1 MDLFFL
7 TVDNVV
13 MRKTSVSVFP
23 IKERYFFDNLEGVP
37 GGTDDWKV
45 ECMMETQ
52 SFIFLAHDKFLCK
65 LCFFQVT
72 TMT

>member
-37 GGTDDWKV
+37 GGTDRRLESGVHDGD
-45 ECMMETQ
+45 
-52 SFIFLAHDKFLCK
+52 SIFYFPGA
-65 LCFFQVT
+65 
-72 TMT
+72 